1 MPWRMAMERP
11 PDFGP
16 LFRLLRDAAIVLL
29 GILLFFAMLVEV
41 MS

>member
-1 MPWRMAMERP
+1 MEKP
-11 PDFGP
+11 PDFDG

>member
-1 MPWRMAMERP
+1 MVMERP

-16 LFRLLRDAAIVLL
+16 LIRLLRDAAIVLL

>member
-1 MPWRMAMERP
+1 MERP

-16 LFRLLRDAAIVLL
+16 LIRLLRDAAIVLL